1 MIDLQFLLLG
11 WPSYLLYLSLFSLV
25 LEEYLGSLVLNHWRD
40 RAKARRFRRGQRA
53 FGLLARAGLLSYG
66 FILWFLGLA
75 GREWMTSTAGLLLLT
90 LTTLQGVLKRRYF
103 FLCLLS
109 LLLFLV
115 YAFLLL
121 QLTPVQSWF

>member
-1 MIDLQFLLLG
+1 MTDPQFLLLG

-25 LEEYLGSLVLNHWRD
+25 LEEYLGSLVLTHWRD
-40 RAKARRFRRGQRA
+40 REEARRFRRGQRM

-75 GREWMTSTAGLLLLT
+75 GKEWMTCAAGLILLVLV
-90 LTTLQGVLKRRYF
+90 TLQGVLKRKYF
-103 FLCLLS
+103 LLCLLS

-121 QLTPVQSWF
+121 RLASVQAWF

>member
-1 MIDLQFLLLG
+1 MIDLTFLLLG

-25 LEEYLGSLVLNHWRD
+25 LEEYLGSLVLTHWRD
-40 RAKARRFRRGQRA
+40 EAGARRFRRGQRV
-53 FGLLARAGLLSYG
+53 FGLLARTGLLSYG

-75 GREWMTSTAGLLLLT
+75 WRDWMTCTAGLLLLS

-115 YAFLLL
+115 YGSLLL

>member
-1 MIDLQFLLLG
+1 MIDLEFFLLG

-25 LEEYLGSLVLNHWRD
+25 LEEYLGSLVLAHWRD
-40 RAKARRFRRGQRA
+40 KTEARRFRRGQRA

-66 FILWFLGLA
+66 FILWFMGLA
-75 GREWMTSTAGLLLLT
+75 LKEWVTCTTGLLLLS
-90 LTTLQGVLKRRYF
+90 LTTLQGVLRRRYF